1 MIIIT
6 FFSFAKN
13 SLYKINKLIKIQM
26 YEGNFKLIRIQ
37 FIKIE
42 IYYDK
47 SQREIRKIFNNR
59 KVQTEKNRRLIN

>member
-1 MIIIT
+1 
-6 FFSFAKN
+6 
-13 SLYKINKLIKIQM
+13 M